1 MKMTKEDKYRM
12 KTLEQC
18 IEDGEL
24 EAMFTYAQLYVN
36 EYPEEVTEEIAEK
49 IVKCY
54 ETCME
59 AGNLTA
65 ALNLGAL
72 YYEGNFIER
81 DFKKAI
87 HLYELATESDDNE
100 TRVRAWC
107 NLGYCYYY
115 GRDISV
121 YKREDG
127 VFVVPITSL
136 KP

>member
-1 MKMTKEDKYRM
+1 
-12 KTLEQC
+12 
-18 IEDGEL
+18 
-24 EAMFTYAQLYVN
+24 
-36 EYPEEVTEEIAEK
+36 
-49 IVKCY
+49 
-54 ETCME
+54 ME